1 MRRPGGG
8 KAGDPPGFGIEE
20 GVEARVG
27 EPGWTQLN
35 PVVDSVLECHL
46 GSSSLG
52 LMEDEWFSILVQA
65 VTADQ
70 QNALSVGGIFLGT
83 EDPNMVQFVEDRVT
97 EGGVHLCLSQPC
109 APTPEVSAE
118 AVRVTRVRC
127 WRIGSF
133 KADYL
138 TDKGKKAMKDALAAE
153 KGKLLAS
160 SKAKAKSAPGAG
172 KKKAKGEADPNK
184 LKKDGKKPSARPRA
198 SKKKPGGAE
207 VIDLASGRDRR
218 RGRGEARWCSGRP
231 GAPPRSFQQSQGPYG
246 RQNGWEDRGGGRR
259 GFSWWNR
266 AKATRTCSGRDEVGE
281 WYTSSSR
288 SDDPIGHRGQG
299 GFKRWSYLQFEEE
312 EEPQVAKKH
321 KRAAV
326 GTSSPSRGIQ
336 EQPKEKEEQRGRKA
350 SQFSEEGCWRKEEEK
365 GQEKEEKKEGR
376 EEEDG
381 YKEGVRRPRRLGRR
395 GFRELGVVKQQ
406 QQFRRRGQQVRSQ
419 LRAPF
424 EEKSTV
430 ESGQCDGRFDSS
442 RSGADGSR
450 CSFRPGWSE
459 SRGHARDQ
467 DVDLLCVADKA
478 LLSSREPS
486 FEGAICSGS
495 GDRSF
500 EDGEAGRDG
509 RRLGQQIRG
518 SAYSHERWQLA
529 DGCPTRALP
538 SGAGSERQHECYAE
552 SSETPKVALEVPG
565 LHQQASSWK
574 RRLVAFWGRRKRI
587 RERVRKRKEGQEQA
601 QRKRLRWRR
610 RKLEG
615 RLESLEGEQG
625 RAPKEE
631 LRRQK
636 CFTERIQRTNGVRFE
651 DMGLKYFY
659 DLASWSSSL
668 SKIGCALAWLVANRS
683 YDVEREE
690 ICMLI
695 DRVVLGSWR
704 TTFAMQR
711 GRSKTL
717 RSPFPLPLGDVSPV
731 YEEAL
736 KKSHENFCLM
746 SSEAKV
752 AEDAWV
758 ITTISALNGLAG
770 KSRAVNPGDGSK
782 LQRRA
787 LAEIRASVK
796 RMLSKDIELH
806 RCSQDIEKELAS
818 RFVSYT
824 GEEVP
829 KMQVLSVEQVLPA
842 LPPASHGGSIFATDL
857 VCEGTRKFLEN
868 PLDSLREVI
877 PQDLRVLQAKVHVAK
892 GEETSLSKLLVSR
905 NICTW
910 VPEEDV
916 LRVGGCRVLNGL
928 FGVGKGKFLDDG
940 REIQRVIM
948 NLIPSNHVFE
958 QAKGYMDSLPSITQY
973 LSLVL
978 DGKEE
983 IHLHQS
989 DMSSAFY
996 LFAIPSAWSPCLC
1009 FNICRRGED
1018 IGCAPNKNFFLA
1030 CAVIP
1035 MGWSSAVSIMQE
1047 IADRLTTIGRL
1058 PPENKVRRNCPLP
1071 YWMVETLEQAK
1082 GKQHAW
1088 YHVDV
1093 YLDNF
1098 CSMGKTLFGE
1108 KDQSGSL
1115 FHHAIEEAWEKEGVL
1130 NSVNKRISNS
1140 DRATELGAEVD
1151 GREGTLGPS
1160 AERLTKLIQATLL
1173 VIGRPNLN
1181 HKWVQVIA
1189 GRWVHVL
1196 AFRRPGMVVLD
1207 SVWAF
1212 ISRKQRSKSL
1222 EHSVRSEL
1230 FHCAWWRCYY
1240 MEI

>member
-1 MRRPGGG
+1 M
-8 KAGDPPGFGIEE
+8 
-20 GVEARVG
+20 
-27 EPGWTQLN
+27 
-35 PVVDSVLECHL
+35 
-46 GSSSLG
+46 
-52 LMEDEWFSILVQA
+52 
-65 VTADQ
+65 
-70 QNALSVGGIFLGT
+70 
-83 EDPNMVQFVEDRVT
+83 
-97 EGGVHLCLSQPC
+97 
-109 APTPEVSAE
+109 
-118 AVRVTRVRC
+118 
-127 WRIGSF
+127 
-133 KADYL
+133 
-138 TDKGKKAMKDALAAE
+138 
-153 KGKLLAS
+153 
-160 SKAKAKSAPGAG
+160 
-172 KKKAKGEADPNK
+172 
-184 LKKDGKKPSARPRA
+184 
-198 SKKKPGGAE
+198 
-207 VIDLASGRDRR
+207 
-218 RGRGEARWCSGRP
+218 
-231 GAPPRSFQQSQGPYG
+231 
-246 RQNGWEDRGGGRR
+246 
-259 GFSWWNR
+259 
-266 AKATRTCSGRDEVGE
+266 
-281 WYTSSSR
+281 
-288 SDDPIGHRGQG
+288 
-299 GFKRWSYLQFEEE
+299 
-312 EEPQVAKKH
+312 
-321 KRAAV
+321 
-326 GTSSPSRGIQ
+326 
-336 EQPKEKEEQRGRKA
+336 
-350 SQFSEEGCWRKEEEK
+350 
-365 GQEKEEKKEGR
+365 
-376 EEEDG
+376 
-381 YKEGVRRPRRLGRR
+381 
-395 GFRELGVVKQQ
+395 
-406 QQFRRRGQQVRSQ
+406 
-419 LRAPF
+419 
-424 EEKSTV
+424 
-430 ESGQCDGRFDSS
+430 
-442 RSGADGSR
+442 
-450 CSFRPGWSE
+450 
-459 SRGHARDQ
+459 
-467 DVDLLCVADKA
+467 
-478 LLSSREPS
+478 
-486 FEGAICSGS
+486 
-495 GDRSF
+495 
-500 EDGEAGRDG
+500 
-509 RRLGQQIRG
+509 
-518 SAYSHERWQLA
+518 
-529 DGCPTRALP
+529 
-538 SGAGSERQHECYAE
+538 
-552 SSETPKVALEVPG
+552 
-565 LHQQASSWK
+565 
-574 RRLVAFWGRRKRI
+574 
-587 RERVRKRKEGQEQA
+587 
-601 QRKRLRWRR
+601 
-610 RKLEG
+610 
-615 RLESLEGEQG
+615 EGEQG
-625 RAPKEE
+625 RASKEE

-636 CFTERIQRTNGVRFE
+636 GFTERIQRSNGVRFE

-668 SKIGCALAWLVANRS
+668 AKIGCALAWLVANRS

-690 ICMLI
+690 ISMLI

-758 ITTISALNGLAG
+758 ITTVSALNGLAG

-796 RMLSKDIELH
+796 RMLAKDIELH

-857 VCEGTRKFLEN
+857 VCDGTRKFLEN
-868 PLDSLREVI
+868 PLDSLRDVI

-892 GEETSLSKLLVSR
+892 DEETSLSKLLVSR

-928 FGVGKGKFLDDG
+928 FGIGKGKFLDDG

-1018 IGCAPNKNFFLA
+1018 VGCAPDKNFFLA

-1088 YHVDV
+1088 YHV

-1130 NSVNKRISNS
+1130 NSINKRISNS

-1160 AERLTKLIQATLL
+1160 AERLTKLIQATLV

-1181 HKWVQVIA
+1181 LKWVQVIA

-1230 FHCAWWRCYY
+1230 FHCCLVALLLHGDLRAPLSEITTASDASSTGGAVGFSKELSQAGSDFARVDRASYGLVPRIPVLVISLFNGIGCAFRCYDLIGVIPEVAVSF
-1240 MEI
+1240 EISKDANRVTSRRWPNVIIEKGVETFDEKMARELKYKYPQIEAIHLWGGFPCIDLSAVKYGRKNLSGSQSGLFFELLRILKLLRLVFGFDFTIIYIIENVASMDIAAEQEISALLGRKPFRVDSADCVPLHRPRFCWANLKPFEIEGVSLKEMDRWIEVTMAHCYPLTEDWLEEGAVWEGESQQAILPTCMKSICRSKPPPAPAGYSRCSSDTLMRWEADSYRFPPYQYSDRFIIWKGDRWRLINASERELLHGLGWGHTEVCWNAGDIKASPMKYEDARKSLIGDSFNCFSFAYFAALACQKWIPGVSFHMLWSRMGLAPGMVTPLFLDAPLARGLVYGKPQELAPISVLHQSLLRRVNHTGSDVRVASGQVTNPRAFPRQSAVAQWWKWKKGFAYKWQRADHINNLELRSLVHALEYRVSHFQESSLRVFHLTDSYVAMSVVSKGRSSSNALKPLLRRLSALLMCFNLQLIVVHVESTDNPTDAASRA